1 MSAPT
6 SAPSPGSMSVGP
18 TGPTGPKSMNGN
30 DTSARLYRRRR
41 AMDWFIR
48 GAAVFT
54 TVFGIFWLA
63 WILITI
69 FQYGIEGM
77 RWELFTQNTPPPGI
91 EGGGLKN
98 AIVGSLMILCVSVA
112 LGAPLGVLV
121 GTFLAEFGRDSKM
134 AALIRF
140 ISEILLSAPSVV
152 IGLFVY
158 TLVVRPMG
166 HFSGFAG
173 GVALAIIMLPVIIR
187 TTEEMLR
194 LVPGSLREAALAL
207 GAPYWM
213 VVTRVAYRAALPGIL
228 TGMLL
233 ALARAAGETAPL
245 LFTAL
250 NNQYW
255 STDLMKPMANL
266 PMVIFQFAMSPYE
279 QWHHLAW
286 AGAFLITAGIL
297 TLSVTARAFLSK
309 KRQAP

>member
-1 MSAPT
+1 MNT
-6 SAPSPGSMSVGP
+6 SAS
-18 TGPTGPKSMNGN
+18 
-30 DTSARLYRRRR
+30 SARNDAVARRLYVRRRGT
-41 AMDWFIR
+41 DWVIR
-48 GAAVFT
+48 TLAVAT

-63 WILITI
+63 WILLTI
-69 FQYGIEGM
+69 FQYGLEGM
-77 RWELFTQNTPPPGI
+77 RWELFTADTPPPGV
-91 EGGGLKN
+91 EGGGLRN
-98 AIVGSLMILCVSVA
+98 AIVGSLMILCVAVGV
-112 LGAPLGVLV
+112 GAPLGILV
-121 GTFLAEFGRDSKM
+121 GTFLAEFGRGTKLAD
-134 AALIRF
+134 LIRF

-158 TLVVRPMG
+158 TLLVRPMG

-173 GVALAIIMLPVIIR
+173 GIALAIIMLPVIIR

-213 VVTRVAYRAALPGIL
+213 VVTRIAYRAAFPGIL
-228 TGMLL
+228 TGLLL

-255 STDLMKPMANL
+255 NTSLMKPMANL

-279 QWHHLAW
+279 EWHHLAW
-286 AGAFLITAGIL
+286 AGAMLITAGIL
-297 TLSVTARAFLSK
+297 IVSVTARTYLSK
-309 KRQAP
+309 KRFSA

>member
-1 MSAPT
+1 
-6 SAPSPGSMSVGP
+6 
-18 TGPTGPKSMNGN
+18 
-30 DTSARLYRRRR
+30 
-41 AMDWFIR
+41 
-48 GAAVFT
+48 
-54 TVFGIFWLA
+54 
-63 WILITI
+63 
-69 FQYGIEGM
+69 
-77 RWELFTQNTPPPGI
+77 
-91 EGGGLKN
+91 
-98 AIVGSLMILCVSVA
+98 MILCVSVA
-112 LGAPLGVLV
+112 LGAPLGILV
-121 GTFLAEFGRDSKM
+121 GTFLAEFGRGTKLAD
-134 AALIRF
+134 LIRF

-158 TLVVRPMG
+158 TLMVRPMG
-166 HFSGFAG
+166 HFSGLAG

-213 VVTRVAYRAALPGIL
+213 VVTRVAYRAALPGIM
-228 TGMLL
+228 TGLLL

-255 STDLMKPMANL
+255 STSLLKPMANL

-286 AGAFLITAGIL
+286 AGAMLITAGIL

-309 KRQAP
+309 KRQAA

>member
-1 MSAPT
+1 MS
-6 SAPSPGSMSVGP
+6 SPAS
-18 TGPTGPKSMNGN
+18 TATA
-30 DTSARLYRRRR
+30 ARLYRRRR
-41 AMDWFIR
+41 ATDRFVR
-48 GAAVFT
+48 TLAVLT
-54 TVFGIFWLA
+54 TAFGIFWLA
-63 WILITI
+63 WILLTI
-69 FQYGIEGM
+69 LRYGIDGLGM
-77 RWELFTQNTPPPGI
+77 ALFTQDTPPPGV
-91 EGGGLKN
+91 EGGGLRN
-98 AIVGSLMILCVSVA
+98 AILGSLMILAVSVS
-112 LGAPLGVLV
+112 LGAPLGVLA
-121 GTFLAEFGRDSKM
+121 GTFLAEYGRGTKA

-158 TLVVRPMG
+158 TLLVRPMG

-173 GVALAIIMLPVIIR
+173 GVALAILMLPVIIR

-213 VVTRVAYRAALPGIL
+213 VVTRIAWRAALPGIL
-228 TGMLL
+228 TGLLL

-250 NNQYW
+250 SNQYA
-255 STDLMKPMANL
+255 SADLFRPMANL

-279 QWHHLAW
+279 HWQRLAW

-297 TLSVTARAFLSK
+297 TLSVGARLYLSRRK
-309 KRQAP
+309 QTP

>member
-1 MSAPT
+1 MNAPRST
-6 SAPSPGSMSVGP
+6 ETA
-18 TGPTGPKSMNGN
+18 
-30 DTSARLYRRRR
+30 ARLYRRRR
-41 AMDWFIR
+41 MADRIVR
-48 GAAVFT
+48 GLAVFT

-63 WILITI
+63 WILLTI

-77 RWELFTQNTPPPGI
+77 RWELFTQDTPPPGVD
-91 EGGGLKN
+91 GGGLRN
-98 AIVGSLMILCVSVA
+98 AIVGSLMILAVSVA
-112 LGAPLGVLV
+112 LGAPLGVLA
-121 GTFLAEFGRDSKM
+121 GTFLAEFGRGSRLAD
-134 AALIRF
+134 LVRF

-158 TLVVRPMG
+158 TLLVRPMG

-213 VVTRVAYRAALPGIL
+213 VVTRIAYRAALPGIL

-255 STDLMKPMANL
+255 STSLLKPMANL

-297 TLSVTARAFLSK
+297 ILSVTARTYLSR
-309 KRQAP
+309 KRHTA

>member
-1 MSAPT
+1 MAPR
-6 SAPSPGSMSVGP
+6 SPEAGRTV
-18 TGPTGPKSMNGN
+18 
-30 DTSARLYRRRR
+30 ARLYARRR
-41 AMDWFIR
+41 AADWVVR
-48 GAAVFT
+48 TLAVVT
-54 TVFGIFWLA
+54 TIFGIFWLA
-63 WILITI
+63 WILLTI
-69 FQYGIEGM
+69 FQYGIEGL
-77 RWELFTQNTPPPGI
+77 RWELLTQDTPPPGV
-91 EGGGLKN
+91 EGGGLRN
-98 AIVGSLMILCVSVA
+98 AVVGSLMILAVSVA

-121 GTFLAEFGRDSKM
+121 GTFLAEFGRGTKM
-134 AALIRF
+134 ADLIRF

-158 TLVVRPMG
+158 TLMVRPMG
-166 HFSGFAG
+166 HFSGLAG

-213 VVTRVAYRAALPGIL
+213 VVTRVAYRAALPGIM

-255 STDLMKPMANL
+255 SASLLKPMANL

-279 QWHHLAW
+279 EWHHLAW
-286 AGAFLITAGIL
+286 AGALLITAGIL
-297 TLSVTARAFLSK
+297 ALSVTARAFLSK
-309 KRQAP
+309 KRQAA

>member
-1 MSAPT
+1 MSTPTTPMTQPAPV
-6 SAPSPGSMSVGP
+6 SAVV
-18 TGPTGPKSMNGN
+18 
-30 DTSARLYRRRR
+30 ARLYRRRR
-41 AMDWFIR
+41 MTDWFIR
-48 GAAVFT
+48 TMAVAT
-54 TVFGIFWLA
+54 TAFGIFWLA
-63 WILITI
+63 WILLTI

-77 RWELFTQNTPPPGI
+77 RWELFTQDTPPPGVD
-91 EGGGLKN
+91 GGGLKN

-112 LGAPLGVLV
+112 LGAPLGILV
-121 GTFLAEFGRDSKM
+121 GTFLAEYGRGTKLAD
-134 AALIRF
+134 LIRF

-158 TLVVRPMG
+158 TLMVRPMG
-166 HFSGFAG
+166 HFSGLAG

-213 VVTRVAYRAALPGIL
+213 VVTRIAYRAALPGIL
-228 TGMLL
+228 TGLLL

-255 STDLMKPMANL
+255 STSLLKPMANL

-286 AGAFLITAGIL
+286 AGAFIITAGIL

-309 KRQAP
+309 KRQAA